1 MSYST
6 QVLASEAEL
15 GSRRRLLMVRGIA
28 LQADSEIATL
38 RASLAEAQAQR
49 DALRADAER
58 YRWLRANRLQPDAG
72 SWFLSLLVYEEVDD
86 GPAALDRAID
96 AARGATT
103 PTADARAKRW
113 PFASPPWMVARS
125 LERAVAEFHGDML
138 AAVRNV
144 FIEQGVE
151 ATPAPQPAGAAQTQF
166 AWLVEN
172 GKQAGSGLA
181 YRYMDQGLPLWT
193 DDPHKA
199 MRFARRV
206 DAEMFAAEDED
217 AWRIVEHGFDETQPA
232 GAAEQDRGIE
242 DLLGALHRAEIE
254 ELLLPIQPPPTKER
268 TECAGE
274 CGRSIPRGT
283 EEGYGWP
290 LIPMTRRYHCGSWEC
305 EQRVR
310 EQEK

>member
-1 MSYST
+1 M
-6 QVLASEAEL
+6 VLLDDAHAVDAAASLFAFADL
-15 GSRRRLLMVRGIA
+15 GVQSQQRQLGALRLL
-28 LQADSEIATL
+28 
-38 RASLAEAQAQR
+38 
-49 DALRADAER
+49 
-58 YRWLRANRLQPDAG
+58 
-72 SWFLSLLVYEEVDD
+72 
-86 GPAALDRAID
+86 
-96 AARGATT
+96 
-103 PTADARAKRW
+103 
-113 PFASPPWMVARS
+113 
-125 LERAVAEFHGDML
+125 
-138 AAVRNV
+138 
-144 FIEQGVE
+144 
-151 ATPAPQPAGAAQTQF
+151 
-166 AWLVEN
+166 
-172 GKQAGSGLA
+172 
-181 YRYMDQGLPLWT
+181 
-193 DDPHKA
+193 
-199 MRFARRV
+199 RFARRV